1 MFLWDKSICLQCGVP
16 SYDKVEV
23 SNKCR
28 ICGSNDMI
36 NVSKKDGKKLRKIRQ
51 MRTGNIDSLLD
62 ALEDYTKNIM
72 HIKLADDFKER
83 CKDCVRKRKEEEA
96 ARIKEI
102 ADRSSIYTPTFITCP
117 YCHSTNVSKISTID
131 RGISVGMTGLASG
144 KLGKQWHC
152 NKCKSNF

>member
-1 MFLWDKSICLQCGVP
+1 MFFWDKSICLRCGY
-16 SYDKVEV
+16 SQYETAEEK
-23 SNKCR
+23 SKCR
-28 ICGSNDMI
+28 FCNSTNIM

-51 MRTGNIDSLLD
+51 MRTGNDSRLD
-62 ALEDYTKNIM
+62 ALEDYTKNVM
-72 HIKLADDFKER
+72 HIKLADDFKE
-83 CKDCVRKRKEEEA
+83 CFKDCVRKRKEEED

-102 ADRSSIYTPTFITCP
+102 ADRSSIYTPTSITCP